1 MRWFAGTQS
10 ALHPAGPQAARI
22 YDLYLLQMWVCGI
35 VWVLVVA
42 ALFIALWKRRGSSD
56 ERRMTRVVTACGV
69 VTALILLG
77 FIVASAMTGRAFATV
92 PANNAMNIEI
102 TGHQWWWEIQYPDY
116 IPSKRVTT
124 ANEIHIPTGR
134 PIRFK
139 VTSHDV
145 IHSFWIPNLSGKLDL
160 IPAHVNMT
168 WLQADSPGVWRGQCA
183 EFCGLQHANMSLL
196 VIAESPEKFNAWI
209 EDQRKPGAAPAT
221 PEQMRGQ
228 QVFLNGPCVLCH
240 TIGGTQALA
249 TVGPDLTHLASRHT
263 IAAGTLINTR
273 GNLAGWITDA
283 QRIKPGNRMPPV
295 NVPSEDLQPLLT
307 YLESL
312 Q

>member
-1 MRWFAGTQS
+1 MRWFAGAQS

-42 ALFIALWKRRGSSD
+42 ALFVALWKRRGSSD

-69 VTALILLG
+69 ITALVLFG

-102 TGHQWWWEIQYPDY
+102 TGHQWWWEVAYPDY

-168 WLQADSPGVWRGQCA
+168 WLQADSPGIWRGQCA